1 MLGAERELRV
11 VARELTWQ
19 RNDNRRLRQR
29 EQETLRY
36 REIPSRVIFL
46 AIEVI
51 VVIFSEV
58 VSIALK

>member
-1 MLGAERELRV
+1 MLGAERELRL

-58 VSIALK
+58 VSTALK